1 MNEDKINKEEGAQ
14 EKQERKNL
22 KEGGNFFN
30 SRNLKLAL
38 LFLVGFLLGI
48 MFKTQALKSFTTGFE
63 DYKISEYKSD
73 FVGSAKPESDSGKE
87 SNKNNSNLDKESKQE
102 NGNVEK

>member
-1 MNEDKINKEEGAQ
+1 
-14 EKQERKNL
+14 
-22 KEGGNFFN
+22 
-30 SRNLKLAL
+30 
-38 LFLVGFLLGI
+38 
-48 MFKTQALKSFTTGFE
+48 LKSFTTGFE